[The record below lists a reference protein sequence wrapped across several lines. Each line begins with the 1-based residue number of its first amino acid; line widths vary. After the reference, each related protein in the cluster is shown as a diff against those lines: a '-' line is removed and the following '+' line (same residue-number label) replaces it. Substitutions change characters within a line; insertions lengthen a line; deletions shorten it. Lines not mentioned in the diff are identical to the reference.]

1 MEDTLDTGLTCGT
14 PSTPLLPPVAEY
26 EHPTGQAVTGGF
38 VYHGTAIPGLVGRYV
53 FGDYSSG
60 YVWHIATDTP
70 PTRMLTTADGW
81 WSNLNIASFAQD
93 TDGELYLV
101 DVRTSGIY
109 KLVPGS

>member
-1 MEDTLDTGLTCGT
+1 M
-14 PSTPLLPPVAEY
+14 AEY
-26 EHPTGQAVTGGF
+26 EHPTGLAVTGGF
-38 VYHGTAIPGLVGRYV
+38 VYHGTAIPGLVGHYV

-60 YVWHIATDTP
+60 FIWHIATDTP
-70 PTRMLTTADGW
+70 PTLMVTRRMAGIPH
-81 WSNLNIASFAQD
+81 LNIASFAQD